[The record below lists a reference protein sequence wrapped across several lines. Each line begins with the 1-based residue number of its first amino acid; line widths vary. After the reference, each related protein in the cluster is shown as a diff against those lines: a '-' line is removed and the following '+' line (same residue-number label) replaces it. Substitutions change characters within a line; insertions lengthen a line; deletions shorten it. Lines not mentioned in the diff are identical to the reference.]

1 MNIDVEKG
9 IVEAIELKDLKTSEK
24 PGGSSEKMFVF
35 FLFIN
40 SVASFAL

>member
-24 PGGSSEKMFVF
+24 PDGSPEKMFVF
-35 FLFIN
+35 FYL
-40 SVASFAL
+40 LTQ